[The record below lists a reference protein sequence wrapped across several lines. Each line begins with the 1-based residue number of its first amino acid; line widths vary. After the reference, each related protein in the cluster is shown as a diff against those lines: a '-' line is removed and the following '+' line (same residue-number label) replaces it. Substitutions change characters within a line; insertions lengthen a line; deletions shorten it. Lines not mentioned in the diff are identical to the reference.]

1 MAGPVKIRVDLSA
14 GTVEVEADADNIDA
28 VFDRLDAFI
37 PRLSEAYDR
46 PAEEGQ
52 TPSSKGMPPSAPAK
66 PSQSADADPTNPI
79 EQKGEVRKAAKGSKG
94 KEVYTA
100 VDLGLTETQRNEM
113 RDFYTS
119 KQPKSQHEQIAVLM
133 DWLKRESNKSTATWN
148 DIFTAFRTVGVKSP
162 AKISSVLGNM
172 VGLSW
177 VKNVGGGQYALI
189 HVGEDYV
196 KFDLPKVKS
205 TNKA

>member
-1 MAGPVKIRVDLSA
+1 MSEPVKIRVDLSA
-14 GTVEVEADADNIDA
+14 GIIEVEADASNIDA

-37 PRLSEAYDR
+37 PRLSQAYKNPSDEASSNGATPTAR
-46 PAEEGQ
+46 ENQGQPSESTSSNPAE
-52 TPSSKGMPPSAPAK
+52 A
-66 PSQSADADPTNPI
+66 
-79 EQKGEVRKAAKGSKG
+79 KGEVKKSAKGSKG
-94 KEVYTA
+94 KEVYST
-100 VDLGLTETQRNEM
+100 VDLGLTETQRQEM
-113 RDFYTS
+113 RDFYES
-119 KQPKSQHEQIAVLM
+119 KKPKSQNDQVAVLM
-133 DWLKRESNKSTATWN
+133 DWLKREGNKSTATWN

-196 KFDLPKVKS
+196 KFDLPKEKG
-205 TNKA
+205 TGKG

>member
-14 GTVEVEADADNIDA
+14 GTVEVEADAENIDA
-28 VFDRLDAFI
+28 LFDRLDVFI
-37 PRLSEAYDR
+37 PRLSEAYGR
-46 PAEEGQ
+46 PTEEDQ
-52 TPSSKGMPPSAPAK
+52 MPYSKGMSPSAPAK
-66 PSQSADADPTNPI
+66 LGQSADADPPNPI
-79 EQKGEVRKAAKGSKG
+79 EQKGEVRKVAKAPRG
-94 KEVYTA
+94 KEVYTP

-113 RDFYTS
+113 REFYTS
-119 KQPKSQHEQIAVLM
+119 KQPKGQNEQIAVLM
-133 DWLKRESNKSTATWN
+133 DWLKREGNKSMATWN

-177 VKNVGGGQYALI
+177 VRNVGNGQYELI

-196 KFDLPKVKS
+196 KYDLPKAKS